1 MNKQGYV
8 KIMGA
13 LVNLMVTIMVEAGKV
28 PMASAKQIGE
38 AVMKAVS
45 GGGTEKK

>member
-1 MNKQGYV
+1 MGKQGYI

-28 PMASAKQIGE
+28 PMASAKKVGE
-38 AVMKAVS
+38 NVMKAIT
-45 GGGTEKK
+45 GGGSEKK